1 MTVKESS
8 SSLSTVRQE
17 PVAPLKGIKVLD
29 FTHVLAGPFCSR
41 LLADFGAD
49 VVRVE
54 STKHPDRWGKGIKKP
69 GFESQQDRQASY
81 LNTNRSKRSICIDLK
96 NTAGR
101 DLAARLA
108 VVADVVLENF
118 SAGVMERL
126 KLDYD
131 SLQPLNPRLIHTSMS
146 GYGHSGPRRDWTS
159 MNFNLQ
165 GYSGLMMLTGSES
178 DPPIGISNSWNDY
191 VGGLHAGFAIVQ
203 ALEKRS
209 KTGVGCRLDVSQ
221 FECSVATVGA
231 MLLYSAVNGTS
242 PPRLGNRSRRFAP
255 QGVYRCAGEDQW
267 CAISV
272 QNDEQWR
279 ALLTGMGN
287 PSWADETRFATPLG
301 RVRCHDEIDEHL
313 REWTLKLT
321 HTEVETRLQQVGV
334 PAERM
339 RRIQDVID
347 SPDGSGVFKTM
358 EEPRVGAMCITWLPL
373 GFSSGPWPAPESAPS
388 LGQHTNE
395 VLRRWLNL
403 SDREIQELEARQAL
417 V

>member
-17 PVAPLKGIKVLD
+17 PVAPLRGIKVLD

-178 DPPIGISNSWNDY
+178 DPVVGIRSWSPEA
-191 VGGLHAGFAIVQ
+191 VAG
-203 ALEKRS
+203 
-209 KTGVGCRLDVSQ
+209 
-221 FECSVATVGA
+221 
-231 MLLYSAVNGTS
+231 
-242 PPRLGNRSRRFAP
+242 
-255 QGVYRCAGEDQW
+255 
-267 CAISV
+267 
-272 QNDEQWR
+272 
-279 ALLTGMGN
+279 
-287 PSWADETRFATPLG
+287 
-301 RVRCHDEIDEHL
+301 
-313 REWTLKLT
+313 TL
-321 HTEVETRLQQVGV
+321 
-334 PAERM
+334 
-339 RRIQDVID
+339 
-347 SPDGSGVFKTM
+347 
-358 EEPRVGAMCITWLPL
+358 
-373 GFSSGPWPAPESAPS
+373 
-388 LGQHTNE
+388 
-395 VLRRWLNL
+395 
-403 SDREIQELEARQAL
+403 
-417 V
+417 

>member
-1 MTVKESS
+1 MAHNEASS
-8 SSLSTVRQE
+8 ARLQAA
-17 PVAPLKGIKVLD
+17 VAPLRGVKVLD

-54 STKHPDRWGKGIKKP
+54 SHKHPDRWGKGIKKP
-69 GFESQQDRQASY
+69 GFESTQDRQASY

-96 NTAGR
+96 NLTGR

-108 VVADVVLENF
+108 AVADVVLENF

-126 KLDYD
+126 KLDYET
-131 SLQPLNPRLIHTSMS
+131 LQPLNPRLIHTSMS
-146 GYGHSGPRRDWTS
+146 GYGHNGPRRDWTS

-191 VGGLHAGFAIVQ
+191 VGGLHACFAIVQ

-209 KTGVGCRLDVSQ
+209 KTGLGCRLDVSQ
-221 FECSVATVGA
+221 FECSVATLGA
-231 MLLYSAVNGTS
+231 MLLYSAATDRS
-242 PPRLGNRSRRFAP
+242 PVRLGNRSRRFAP
-255 QGVYRCAGEDQW
+255 QGVYRCSGDDEW

-279 ALLTGMGN
+279 ALVEVMGDRRWG
-287 PSWADETRFATPLG
+287 SELRFMTALG
-301 RVRCHDEIDEHL
+301 RVRCHDEIDE
-313 REWTLKLT
+313 RIRQWTAKLANR
-321 HTEVETRLQQVGV
+321 EVERRLKEAGV
-334 PAERM
+334 VAERM
-339 RRIQDVID
+339 RRIQEVID
-347 SPDGSGVFKTM
+347 SSDASGIFKIM
-358 EEPRVGAMCITWLPL
+358 EEPRIGSMCITWLPFE
-373 GFSSGPWPAPESAPS
+373 FSSGPWLPPQPAPS
-388 LGQHTNE
+388 LGQHTSE
-395 VLRRWLNL
+395 VLRGWLNL
-403 SDREIQELEARQAL
+403 SEAEIRELEARKAL

>member
-1 MTVKESS
+1 MTSKEGSVKPN
-8 SSLSTVRQE
+8 TPAQAA
-17 PVAPLKGIKVLD
+17 VAPLTGVKILD

-96 NTAGR
+96 NSAGR

-108 VVADVVLENF
+108 SVADVVVENF

-126 KLDYD
+126 KLDYE
-131 SLQPLNPRLIHTSMS
+131 SLRRLNPRLIHTSMS

-191 VGGLHAGFAIVQ
+191 VGGLHACFAIVQ

-209 KTGVGCRLDVSQ
+209 KTGVGSRLDVSQ
-221 FECSVATVGA
+221 FECSVATLGA
-231 MLLYSAVNGTS
+231 MLLYSSVNKKS
-242 PPRLGNRSRRFAP
+242 PSRLGNRSRRFAP
-255 QGVYRCAGEDQW
+255 QGVYRCAGEDNW

-272 QNDEQWR
+272 QNDDQWR
-279 ALLTGMGN
+279 SLLAVMGN
-287 PSWADETRFATPLG
+287 PSWASETRFATSLS
-301 RVRCHDEIDEHL
+301 RFRFHDEIDRHI
-313 REWTLKLT
+313 REWTIKLVNTELEKRLKD
-321 HTEVETRLQQVGV
+321 VGV
-334 PAERM
+334 AAERM

-347 SPDGSGVFKTM
+347 SPDRSQVYKTM
-358 EEPRVGAMCITWLPL
+358 AEPRIGSLCITWLPL
-373 GFSSGPWPAPESAPS
+373 SFSSGPWAAPRSAPS
-388 LGQHTNE
+388 LGQHTPE
-395 VLRRWLNL
+395 VLKSWIDL
-403 SDREIQELEARQAL
+403 SEREIQELESQQAL